1 MACANA
7 IDVADVIISDVLFG
21 RLDLSEL
28 GFTRSQIS
36 EETPLFAAE
45 GLGLDSV
52 EALEIAVAVQQIF
65 GFRIE
70 NLDRTFFEQHCA
82 TVGTLA
88 DYVRGRMSQP

>member
-1 MACANA
+1 MTCASA
-7 IDVADVIISDVLFG
+7 VDVSETIISDILFG

-28 GFTRSQIS
+28 GFTRDQIS
-36 EETPLFAAE
+36 GETPLFAAE
-45 GLGLDSV
+45 GLNLDSV

-65 GFRIE
+65 GFKIE

-88 DYVRGRMSQP
+88 DYVCSRIAQL